1 MRSEL
6 TVSHCLN
13 HHGGRR
19 ALSSALLALLLLIGT
34 GTRLATADPPTMVQ
48 LRLTTAS
55 ISTLVGVRRIHSADF
70 KRLYLKLSTRT
81 SGDRFETDV
90 GPNR

>member
-1 MRSEL
+1 M
-6 TVSHCLN
+6 SHCLN

-19 ALSSALLALLLLIGT
+19 ALSSALLALFLIGT

>member
-1 MRSEL
+1 M
-6 TVSHCLN
+6 SHCLN

-19 ALSSALLALLLLIGT
+19 ALSSALLALFLIGT

-55 ISTLVGVRRIHSADF
+55 ISTLVGVRRIHWADF